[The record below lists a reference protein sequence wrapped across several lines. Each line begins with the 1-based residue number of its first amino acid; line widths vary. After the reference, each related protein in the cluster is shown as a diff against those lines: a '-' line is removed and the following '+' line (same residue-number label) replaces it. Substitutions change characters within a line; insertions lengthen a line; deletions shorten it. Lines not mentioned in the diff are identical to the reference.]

1 MIDGSG
7 EHQVGEY
14 EYLQNR
20 HTVGSLTCDERL
32 KASSKITITGTTEKH
47 FLLSTLLQMM
57 ACALLIVSTYI
68 VSSPVYSIETS

>member
-7 EHQVGEY
+7 ENQVGEY
-14 EYLQNR
+14 QYLQNR

-32 KASSKITITGTTEKH
+32 KASSKTTITGTTEKH
-47 FLLSTLLQMM
+47 FLLLTLLQMM
-57 ACALLIVSTYI
+57 ACAPLVVSTYI